1 MSVYAFRS
9 YDIIYIQAPR
19 TWTKPSISYSE
30 LNYSSKSQRFSPPT
44 TGGASEVPFWRGRWW
59 EGKLAISWPTS
70 MRALVTAMMANV
82 SYRLWK
88 SQRYCSIRVDR
99 FTRLDPIGPSP
110 AQSTITIQ
118 VRYRKDPHMQNSMR
132 KLKLTLTLVLILTD
146 TGGAVLTLMLGYRSL
161 YITWQ

>member
-19 TWTKPSISYSE
+19 TWRQHQLFGVE
-30 LNYSSKSQRFSPPT
+30 LFIKKSTIFAADHR
-44 TGGASEVPFWRGRWW
+44 GASEVPFWRGRWW

-146 TGGAVLTLMLGYRSL
+146 TRGAVLTLMLGYRSL